1 MVCPSV
7 DVGTVALQLRA
18 VEHVDVKTG
27 AKNDCIKVL
36 GAAIRQGDTHAVLHG
51 LYIFPATSQLQA
63 ERGKRIAAA
72 HGFPWWRYLF
82 VKNIRIKTPFAL
94 IVQLRIATQEARER
108 CCFALVDLRHQLAS
122 RKLPHGGACFQ
133 CASRIVK
140 GRGTGTQHRNGFALH
155 GCKVNLI
162 HGVKDA
168 ALGQWVLHG
177 QIGEV
182 GPARCTAAIAA
193 QRQND
198 FAGAYG
204 LAAVGARNLGHRY
217 VVFIGQTVQAGEVL
231 DRNVCRITHPQQ
243 VVTPI
248 YTANLV
254 QRCPTGRAGVEIRDV
269 AAAVLGFIPSSK
281 GQTGHAQIG
290 ADELFGAA
298 QRQHAGIGCP
308 WSFATTWRRID
319 DANVAQTLALQGKC
333 SGLAAHAS
341 PDNED
346 IQHAVCTG
354 CDDPIGGR
362 VVQPLQVT
370 PRF

>member
-1 MVCPSV
+1 MRHGGTPVEQVNTTHGLSVRAIHTLQCKTGCQVWKTRSFGIRCRLLGGNVVCPSV
-7 DVGTVALQLRA
+7 DVGAVALQLRA
-18 VEHVDVKTG
+18 VDHVDVKTG

-193 QRQND
+193 
-198 FAGAYG
+198 
-204 LAAVGARNLGHRY
+204 
-217 VVFIGQTVQAGEVL
+217 
-231 DRNVCRITHPQQ
+231 
-243 VVTPI
+243 
-248 YTANLV
+248 
-254 QRCPTGRAGVEIRDV
+254 
-269 AAAVLGFIPSSK
+269 
-281 GQTGHAQIG
+281 
-290 ADELFGAA
+290 
-298 QRQHAGIGCP
+298 
-308 WSFATTWRRID
+308 
-319 DANVAQTLALQGKC
+319 
-333 SGLAAHAS
+333 
-341 PDNED
+341 
-346 IQHAVCTG
+346 
-354 CDDPIGGR
+354 
-362 VVQPLQVT
+362 
-370 PRF
+370 